1 MINWREKFIAT
12 GIHFVVTAL
21 LGAIAAA
28 VIFLV
33 WYPSPFHIMIGGAEL
48 FILVVGCDLALG
60 PLLSLVVYN
69 SRKSR
74 RHLLIDYAVIGVL
87 QIGALLYGVMT
98 TADARPVYIAFSHD
112 RFEVVLAGQLSDA
125 ELAEASDPRYREV
138 PWTGPRFVAVVV
150 PPEERLDATL
160 KAISGNEEH
169 LRPRYYVPFES
180 QLENIRKRAKPL
192 EDLERKKPAS
202 QALLQEALKGAEVP
216 SERLAWLPL
225 RHPRGFWSA
234 VVDETTGKPVA
245 YIDLDPY
252 D

>member
-48 FILVVGCDLALG
+48 FMLVVGCDLALG

-69 SRKSR
+69 GAKAR
-74 RHLLIDYAVIGVL
+74 RLLLIDYSVIGVL
-87 QIGALLYGVMT
+87 QVGALVYGVMT
-98 TADARPVYIAFSHD
+98 TAEARPVYVAFSQD

-125 ELAEASDPRYREV
+125 ELAEVSDSQYRDV

-150 PPEERLDATL
+150 PQEERLDATL
-160 KAISGNEEH
+160 EAISGNEEH
-169 LRPRYYVPFES
+169 VRPRYYVPFES
-180 QLENIRKRAKPL
+180 QLENIRKKAKPL

-202 QALLQEALKGAEVP
+202 KALLTEALKGVDVP
-216 SERLAWLPL
+216 PERLAWLPL
-225 RHPRGFWSA
+225 RHPRGFWTA
-234 VVDETTGKPVA
+234 IVDRTTGKPVA